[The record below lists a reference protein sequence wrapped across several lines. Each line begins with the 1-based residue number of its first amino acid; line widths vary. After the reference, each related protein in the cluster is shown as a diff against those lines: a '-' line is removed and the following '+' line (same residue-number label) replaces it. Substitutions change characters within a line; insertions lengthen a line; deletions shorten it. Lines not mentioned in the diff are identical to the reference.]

1 MTTRR
6 GNNEGS
12 ITQRKDGRWEGKVSL
27 GFRPDGT
34 RIRKS
39 VYGKTKTDVRNQM
52 NALIRE
58 HAAGTPVDF
67 KRQTLAQ
74 FLDAWLEDVVKGSV
88 RPRTYYSYAQLVR
101 DHLNPSIG
109 RHQLAKL
116 TPQHVQTMMNDKLAS
131 GLSPRT
137 VHYMRSV
144 LRRAL
149 GQALKWRLVSRNVAT
164 LVDPPKSEHHD
175 IAFLSPVHARTF
187 LRAVKGDRLEALYGI
202 SLTLGLRQGEALG
215 LCWSDIDFEKE
226 TLSVRRSLQRVN
238 RELVLTELKTRGS
251 RRDIPLPTSLVQ
263 SLREHRTRQLEDRL
277 AASEW
282 GNSWDLVFTKADG
295 NPFNAWDVV
304 AQFKRHLKTAGLP
317 DMRWH
322 DLRHSCASL
331 MLASNVHAR
340 TIMETLGHSQISTT
354 MNVYSHVVPDLQRQA
369 ADLMNE
375 LFGA

>member
-137 VHYMRSV
+137 VQYMRSV

-251 RRDIPLPTSLVQ
+251 RRDIPLPTSLV
-263 SLREHRTRQLEDRL
+263 
-277 AASEW
+277 
-282 GNSWDLVFTKADG
+282 
-295 NPFNAWDVV
+295 
-304 AQFKRHLKTAGLP
+304 
-317 DMRWH
+317 
-322 DLRHSCASL
+322 
-331 MLASNVHAR
+331 
-340 TIMETLGHSQISTT
+340 
-354 MNVYSHVVPDLQRQA
+354 
-369 ADLMNE
+369 
-375 LFGA
+375 